1 MNRLQQH
8 IHAWQRDEQ
17 EVLNQLQARRLISD
31 LVLSAADVPDCDSIP
46 AMRYLLA
53 TVTQPPTNQHKP
65 TCQGLTK

>member
-8 IHAWQRDEQ
+8 IHAWGRDEH

-46 AMRYLLA
+46 AMRYLIA
-53 TVTQPPTNQHKP
+53 TATQQPTNQHQP
-65 TCQGLTK
+65 TCQVSTK